1 MAIIQFRDIDNFR
14 IADTSEVIPAFSFS
28 VSTKQQLSQVL
39 VTTYIHGSTAGNEKI
54 RAYLYSDSALTNL
67 IDTSDHLHVSISE
80 NIAPNWY
87 GQIGITFSN
96 RPWIGLN
103 NTFYVALTVA
113 DYTQLGNSYYISFR
127 IKESYIENTLVTL
140 KGRPD

>member
-14 IADTSEVIPAFSFS
+14 IADASEVIPAFSFS
-28 VSTKQQLSQVL
+28 VADSQQLSQIL
-39 VTTYIHGSTAGNEKI
+39 VTTYIHGTTAGNEKI
-54 RAYLYSDSALTNL
+54 RAFLYSDLTLTKL
-67 IDTSDHLHVSISE
+67 IATSDDFHVSLIE

-87 GQIGITFSN
+87 GQIGITFPA

-103 NTFYVALTVA
+103 NTFYVAITAV
-113 DYTQLGNSYYISFR
+113 DYTPTGNSYYISFR
-127 IKESYIENTLVTL
+127 MKDDYVENTLVTL